1 MNERTIKV
9 KLSDKP
15 NLTKLYATEPAT
27 MKMIL
32 STMIQMAEK
41 AADPDTHNRIPWY
54 KLPFM
59 LNEKLTFATLVEA
72 LFEAMFEVPGMHP
85 DNFAVMGADIHPLA
99 KLQRKFDEPAKDEN
113 DYTNWRRHFDLP
125 DDAVIDK
132 TTLVEIMRKIFY
144 YTRFIPVKEFG
155 QAHLSRQLEAHKA
168 IPELAVEK
176 LPFVPAL
183 RYQMEHFK
191 PLQVGRFWKDVGAF
205 YGGSFPA
212 DSDTYDCPA
221 CKTHTVQKIGEYL
234 VCPGCNIGFKEGED
248 GDE

>member
-1 MNERTIKV
+1 MEDKV
-9 KLSDKP
+9 LKIRLDTKP
-15 NLTKLYATEPAT
+15 NLAKLYATNPKKMREIVTT
-27 MKMIL
+27 MVNI
-32 STMIQMAEK
+32 AEK
-41 AADPDTHNRIPWY
+41 AADSSHDNRIPWY
-54 KLPFM
+54 QLPFL
-59 LNEKLTFATLVEA
+59 LNNKLDFPTLVEA
-72 LFEAMFEVPGMHP
+72 MFEAMFEVQGLHP
-85 DNFAVMGADIHPLA
+85 DNFTVMGANIHPLA
-99 KLQRKFDEPAKDEN
+99 KLQHNEQPKDDN
-113 DYTNWRRHFDLP
+113 DYTNWRRHFELP
-125 DDAVIDK
+125 EDADVTKDTI
-132 TTLVEIMRKIFY
+132 VEILRSIFY

-191 PLQVGRFWKDVGAF
+191 PLQVGRFWKSIGAF

-221 CKTHTVQKIGEYL
+221 CKTHTVQRIGEYL